1 MLEAERTRLLAELSP
16 APSDAPRNSG
26 DVSMSVLPASIGV
39 GGQIGGIA
47 SAQHAVVV
55 AAADGPPAPAGLDPE
70 FAVAPAALSAA
81 VASGISR
88 APAPGAFRGECPACK
103 EGVYTTDEGRVREG
117 DSYYHEG
124 CVKGACSKC
133 GGNVYGDQPRGY
145 ENGAYF
151 HLECPPRA

>member
-1 MLEAERTRLLAELSP
+1 LAELSP
-16 APSDAPRNSG
+16 APSDAPPNSG

-47 SAQHAVVV
+47 SAQHAVDV
-55 AAADGPPAPAGLDPE
+55 AAADGPPAPAGLEPE
-70 FAVAPAALSAA
+70 FA

-88 APAPGAFRGECPACK
+88 APALGAFRGECPACK
-103 EGVYTTDEGRVREG
+103 KGVYTTDEGRVREG

-133 GGNVYGDQPRGY
+133 GNNVYGDQARGH